1 MKFVIALLFMMG
13 AQPLFA
19 QKKMIPVTQSEFTGI
34 ALPEGSRIDKRG
46 LSDIS
51 ARLLLE
57 MESKK
62 NGSKIGKVEILS
74 LPPATRSGYTA
85 DSLLAGLTAMGWSI
99 AEVKE
104 DPKFVWLTKEGSFLM
119 AYFSLDAKETALY
132 FGIPA
137 TPPALQPAVQQ
148 PQAVD
153 SN

>member
-1 MKFVIALLFMMG
+1 MKTVFAFLLLISTQ
-13 AQPLFA
+13 AVLA
-19 QKKMIPVTQSEFTGI
+19 QKKMVAVTQSEFTGI
-34 ALPEGSRIDKRG
+34 ALPEGSRTDKRG
-46 LSDIS
+46 LSEIS

-62 NGSKIGKVEILS
+62 NGSKIGKVEVLS
-74 LPPATRSGYTA
+74 LPPAARSNFTA
-85 DSLLAGLTAMGWSI
+85 DSLVTALAAAGWSI

-104 DPKFVWLTKEGSFLM
+104 DTKFVWLTKEGTFLM

-137 TPPALQPAVQQ
+137 TPPALRPAVQQ